1 MKKLCNYYYSL
12 SKNNKNI
19 GEQSIDIIRNGNE
32 EFISIELFLI
42 GKKVTVN
49 VKYVDGLLEYY
60 VKNTLESGM
69 LKEEKLNSIQ
79 KNEYSF
85 YRNGKEGTIVSGK
98 PLSIY
103 EKTIFV
109 LYSQGRAVGQKVFSE
124 KNIISLESLSTYKI
138 KYFLME
144 NGAYKIH
151 LPEKMMIEYGEDH
164 IFKYSINLENGIEM
178 KID

>member
-1 MKKLCNYYYSL
+1 M
-12 SKNNKNI
+12 
-19 GEQSIDIIRNGNE
+19 
-32 EFISIELFLI
+32 
-42 GKKVTVN
+42 TVN

-109 LYSQGRAVGQKVFSE
+109 PNEVPQKVFSE

-151 LPEKMMIEYGEDH
+151 LPEKMMIEYGKDH

>member
-1 MKKLCNYYYSL
+1 MKKLCNYDYSL

-109 LYSQGRAVGQKVFSE
+109 PNEVPQKVFSE

>member
-85 YRNGKEGTIVSGK
+85 YRNEI
-98 PLSIY
+98 
-103 EKTIFV
+103 EIF
-109 LYSQGRAVGQKVFSE
+109 Y
-124 KNIISLESLSTYKI
+124 
-138 KYFLME
+138 
-144 NGAYKIH
+144 
-151 LPEKMMIEYGEDH
+151 
-164 IFKYSINLENGIEM
+164 
-178 KID
+178 IDSFAG

>member
-98 PLSIY
+98 PLGLFLIVC
-103 EKTIFV
+103 IQIVIIV
-109 LYSQGRAVGQKVFSE
+109 LVKEPTQR
-124 KNIISLESLSTYKI
+124 IIKKQTKIEQELVKQVNTDYRDIIDVKLLNYKI
-138 KYFLME
+138 IK
-144 NGAYKIH
+144 
-151 LPEKMMIEYGEDH
+151 
-164 IFKYSINLENGIEM
+164 
-178 KID
+178 

>member
-85 YRNGKEGTIVSGK
+85 YCKH
-98 PLSIY
+98 
-103 EKTIFV
+103 
-109 LYSQGRAVGQKVFSE
+109 QKYITKS
-124 KNIISLESLSTYKI
+124 K
-138 KYFLME
+138 
-144 NGAYKIH
+144 NGAVDGY
-151 LPEKMMIEYGEDH
+151 EQ
-164 IFKYSINLENGIEM
+164 SI
-178 KID
+178 DY